1 MYTKLKL
8 SHDEM
13 VVLAAIADQQLL
25 INEVLIGIW
34 GTGLKVNNW
43 VVVVESL
50 ISKALVMRTW
60 HVSGCLYAI
69 APEILSLNH
78 PPYSYES
85 WRDLSE

>member
-1 MYTKLKL
+1 MQTKLKL

-13 VVLAAIADQQLL
+13 VVLAAIADQELRRGQLEDEL
-25 INEVLIGIW
+25 YAQGMSDFTSGLNSLLDRKFVTRRTEW
-34 GTGLKVNNW
+34 GFTYY
-43 VVVVESL
+43 
-50 ISKALVMRTW
+50 
-60 HVSGCLYAI
+60 YAI